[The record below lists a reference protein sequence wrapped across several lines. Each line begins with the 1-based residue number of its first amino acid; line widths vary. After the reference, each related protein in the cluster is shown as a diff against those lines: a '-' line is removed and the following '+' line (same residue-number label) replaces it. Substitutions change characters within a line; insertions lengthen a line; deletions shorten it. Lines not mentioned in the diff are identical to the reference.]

1 MQTISRRDLLRSSA
15 AIVVGFSLG
24 NLGSLGKRALAQ
36 DAAAAKSVDPD
47 QVDSFL
53 AIHHDGSVTVYTSR
67 VDVGTGMRIAIPQM
81 AAEELGIPVER
92 ISVVEGDTDL
102 TADTGGTGGSNGL
115 TRGGVEV
122 RQAAATL
129 RAALVKLGPNA
140 NLGDLMGEEKKALAA
155 LEHARGFLRHELAAR
170 LNLRRIPELHFS
182 VDSHPDADG
191 RIDFLLRRAKRLR
204 SRD

>member
-15 AIVVGFSLG
+15 AIIVGF
-24 NLGSLGKRALAQ
+24 SLGKRALAQ
-36 DAAAAKSVDPD
+36 DAAVAPKSVDPD

-53 AIHHDGSVTVYTSR
+53 AIHHDGSVTLYTSR

-129 RAALVKLGPNA
+129 RAALEN
-140 NLGDLMGEEKKALAA
+140 
-155 LEHARGFLRHELAAR
+155 
-170 LNLRRIPELHFS
+170 
-182 VDSHPDADG
+182 
-191 RIDFLLRRAKRLR
+191 
-204 SRD
+204 